1 MGYSAGLLNHR
12 VTFAKRVESDAG
24 SYGKSSGGMKYQV
37 VGTFYAKVDFNKG
50 VKSLREG
57 AVDAYD
63 TLMFRLHWRG
73 DVDRWC
79 LIKYNG
85 KWYQID
91 SFNSD
96 YIDNQLQITATEMA
110 NQNVILEESKQ
121 ENTN

>member
-1 MGYSAGLLNHR
+1 
-12 VTFAKRVESDAG
+12 
-24 SYGKSSGGMKYQV
+24 MKYQI

-63 TLMFRLHWRG
+63 TLMFRLHWRD

-121 ENTN
+121 GNTN